1 MTELRQRMVNDMILR
16 GMAEKTRTVYT
27 QAVAGLAKFYGRSP
41 DQITHD
47 EVQAYLL
54 HLIQERKLAWSTC
67 NIAVHGLRFL
77 FHITLGHD
85 TVAFQIP
92 GPRQPSKLPLILSR
106 DEVRRLLAGATDRQA
121 HALLTTTYAAGLRV
135 SEVVRLKITHLD
147 ATRQT
152 IRVELAKGAKDR
164 DTVLPPGLLLELRAY
179 WRHERPAVW
188 LFPRDDRPAP
198 LSVWQAQHMF
208 YGAKRQAGITKRGG
222 IHALRHATATHW
234 LEAGVP
240 LPTIQRLLGHR
251 SLQATA
257 RYLHLAQVAGI
268 APGSPLDL
276 LTPVPDRPPA

>member
-1 MTELRQRMVNDMILR
+1 MTELRPRMVNDMILR
-16 GMAEKTRTVYT
+16 GMAEKTRTACT
-27 QAVAGLAKFYGRSP
+27 QAVAGLAKFYRRSP
-41 DQITHD
+41 DQITLD

-67 NIAVHGLRFL
+67 NIAVHGLRFF
-77 FHITLGHD
+77 FHVTLQHD
-85 TVAFQIP
+85 TAAFTIP

-106 DEVRRLLAGATDRQA
+106 DDVRRIVAAAPAPQP
-121 HALLTTTYAAGLRV
+121 HALLMTIYAAGLRV
-135 SEVVRLKITHLD
+135 GEAVRLKVTHLD
-147 ATRQT
+147 ATRHT

-164 DTVLPPGLLLELRAY
+164 DTVLPPSLLAELRAY
-179 WRHERPAVW
+179 WRHDRPAEW
-188 LFPRDDRPAP
+188 LFPRRDGATP
-198 LSVWQAQHMF
+198 LTVWQAQHLF
-208 YGAKRQAGITKRGG
+208 YDAKRRAGITKRGG
-222 IHALRHATATHW
+222 IHGLRHACATHW

-276 LTPVPDRPPA
+276 IDRLDLARP

>member
-16 GMAEKTRTVYT
+16 GMAEKTRTSYT
-27 QAVAGLAKFYGRSP
+27 QAVAGLAKFYRRSP

-47 EVQAYLL
+47 DVQAYLL

-77 FHITLGHD
+77 FHTTLGHD
-85 TVAFQIP
+85 TVTFCIP

-106 DEVRRLLAGATDRQA
+106 DEVRQILAAATDHEA

-135 SEVVRLKITHLD
+135 SEAVRLKITHLD
-147 ATRQT
+147 GTRHT
-152 IRVELAKGAKDR
+152 IRVELGKGAKDR
-164 DTVLPPGLLLELRAY
+164 DTVLPPGLLVELRAY
-179 WRHERPAVW
+179 WRHDRPAVW
-188 LFPRDDRPAP
+188 LFPRRDGASP
-198 LSVWQAQHMF
+198 LTVWQAQHRF
-208 YGAKRQAGITKRGG
+208 YDAKRRAGITKRGG

-257 RYLHLAQVAGI
+257 RYLHLAQVAGV
-268 APGSPLDL
+268 ALGSPLDL
-276 LTPVPDRPPA
+276 IDRLDLSRP